1 MGTMWHVKNWFRV
14 GHDISWSLDIHTLGG
29 YLFLSHPNRFFYN
42 QAQKKHEFIMAYLAK
57 EMESTIERF
66 RSFPELEA
74 DATVVPEYIWT
85 LWWQGEEN
93 APPLVKACISSMRRN
108 AGNARL
114 VVITKDNCKDFMEIP
129 EYILEKHQ
137 KGWISFAQLSDIIR
151 FLLLEK
157 HGGLWLDSTVY
168 VSSPIPDMIFSMPF
182 FSQHTRPEKM
192 TCWVQNNRYHGFII
206 ASLPHAKLAS
216 FAKAMFLDYWRD
228 HDTLVDY
235 LMIDYIIMTAYR
247 EYDDIRR
254 EIDSLP
260 WSSERLYDLVHLL
273 DDAYDEKAFGK
284 LEEECLFSKLDWHRK
299 YRLETGGKETYYSK
313 LISRT

>member
-1 MGTMWHVKNWFRV
+1 MNTKWLIKNWFRV
-14 GHDISWSLDIHTLGG
+14 GHKISWKLSFETLISLLYFNPHFQNDFI
-29 YLFLSHPNRFFYN
+29 YRIVE
-42 QAQKKHEFIMAYLAK
+42 KKHRFVLDYLKSNCPEVLSQFESVKDEPVPLNRKFIWVM
-57 EMESTIERF
+57 
-66 RSFPELEA
+66 
-74 DATVVPEYIWT
+74 
-85 LWWQGEEN
+85 WWQGEEN

-114 VVITKDNCKDFMEIP
+114 VVITKDNYKDFMEIP

-216 FAKAMFLDYWRD
+216 FAKAMFLDYWRG

-299 YRLETGGKETYYSK
+299 YRLETGGKETYYSN